1 MLLLAFC
8 SKPHWLFVCKPAL
21 NGFCFKLGWLL
32 QCKPAWLLPCKLDW
46 LLILALA
53 SLAFCSIGSPACMAL
68 NLQALRRL
76 LLHICKPDMYKFF
89 WFALH
94 MFSKAFC
101 GNICFEPCCFVL
113 HYQLL
118 KRRAG
123 KGKSKNN
130 EKHQV
135 YKGPFKKIE
144 ATFQKQKA
152 MGYFFLKKHFHFLRL

>member
-1 MLLLAFC
+1 MAF
-8 SKPHWLFVCKPAL
+8 AL
-21 NGFCFKLGWLL
+21 SLGWLL
-32 QCKPAWLLPCKLDW
+32 QCKPAWLLPWKLDW

-101 GNICFEPCCFVL
+101 GNICFEPCCYVL
-113 HYQLL
+113 HYQML

-123 KGKSKNN
+123 KGNSKTMKNN
-130 EKHQV
+130 RSIRV
-135 YKGPFKKIE
+135 LSKK
-144 ATFQKQKA
+144 TWKQLCKKESH
-152 MGYFFLKKHFHFLRL
+152 GLPFFLKNHFHFLRL